1 MPQLKDKAKVLISNR
16 KMSLLTSLAVFT
28 CGKGAGE
35 NAHYW
40 WVPVFTLD
48 VLL

>member
-1 MPQLKDKAKVLISNR
+1 MLQLKDKAKVLISNR
-16 KMSLLTSLAVFT
+16 KTPLLASPAVST

-35 NAHYW
+35 NAF
-40 WVPVFTLD
+40 VDTLG